1 MDNYKEWIGK
11 EISRSDI
18 VTPRLVDHFKK
29 TLEPNYSKS
38 EDMPEGLFFCLC
50 PDVSSLNELSIDGNS
65 KLGIFLPDLP
75 YKNRMWAGGKV
86 SIHKKFKIGW
96 EIEKISKIEN
106 IEFKQGATGKM
117 CFVTIN
123 HDYKNNKKI
132 IINEKQVAVYR
143 EKINKKNSQKYN
155 NENIEL
161 IDKVNIYGSSTLL
174 FRYSALTFNGHKIH
188 YDIDYTKKTEGHS
201 SLLIHAPLQATY
213 LLNIAKKN
221 NITFNS
227 FEYRAVNPLFF
238 NKEFSIE
245 IGKNNNEIIGRVISD
260 DNIISMKA
268 TFK

>member
-18 VTPRLVDHFKK
+18 ITPRLVDHFKK

-38 EDMPEGLFFCLC
+38 ENIPEGLFFCLC
-50 PDVSSLNELSIDGNS
+50 PDVSSLNKLSADGNS

-75 YKNRMWAGGKV
+75 YKIRMWAGGKV
-86 SIHKKFKIGW
+86 NIYQKFKIGW

-106 IEFKQGATGKM
+106 IEFKQGATGNM
-117 CFVTIN
+117 YFVTIN
-123 HDYKNNKKI
+123 HDYKKNKKI